1 MTSVQDACQARE
13 AGVPDI
19 PQPLYARLRDA
30 LRARILDGQLAP
42 GDQLPSESELSAAH
56 GVSRITV
63 RQALGDLQKAG
74 LIVRLQGK
82 GAFVAPPHATQQL
95 QRLEGLAEALAG
107 RGQSVHSKRL
117 AFKPVKAGGDL
128 ALDLGVAAGTAV
140 MQLLSL
146 RYLDRTPLSL
156 NTSHFAPGL
165 GERVARVDLS
175 GRDLLEVLERDLA
188 LPVRQARLDIR
199 AVAMPAR
206 EARWLKVEPGVPALR
221 VHRRVLGEG
230 EVPLQT
236 ETALY
241 PGDRFDYQLTL
252 AR

>member
-1 MTSVQDACQARE
+1 MAELA
-13 AGVPDI
+13 
-19 PQPLYARLRDA
+19 QPLYARLRDQ
-30 LRARILDGQLAP
+30 LRAGILDGHLAP

-82 GAFVAPPHATQQL
+82 GAFVAPPHASQRL
-95 QRLEGLAEALAG
+95 ERLEGLAEALAG
-107 RGQSVHSKRL
+107 QGQAVHSKRVGL
-117 AFKPVKAGGDL
+117 KTVRATGDL
-128 ALDLGVAAGTAV
+128 AVELGVPAGTAV
-140 MQLLSL
+140 VQLVSL

-188 LPVRQARLDIR
+188 VPVREARLDIR
-199 AVAMPAR
+199 AVAMQPR
-206 EARWLKVEPGVPALR
+206 DARWLKVEPGIPALR

-230 EVPLQT
+230 GVPLQT

-241 PGDRFDYQLTL
+241 PGDRFNYQLTL
-252 AR
+252 GR

>member
-1 MTSVQDACQARE
+1 MAEMA
-13 AGVPDI
+13 
-19 PQPLYARLRDA
+19 QPLYARLRDQ
-30 LRARILDGQLAP
+30 LRGEILDGRLAP

-82 GAFVAPPHATQQL
+82 GAFVSPPRASQQL

-107 RGQSVHSKRL
+107 QGQAVHSKRL
-117 AFKPVKAGGDL
+117 GLKTVRATGDL
-128 ALDLGVAAGTAV
+128 ARELAVPSGTPV
-140 MQLLSL
+140 VQLMSL
-146 RYLDRTPLSL
+146 RYLDRAPLSV
-156 NTSHFAPGL
+156 NTSHFVPGL
-165 GERVARVDLS
+165 GERIARVDLS

-188 LPVRQARLDIR
+188 VPVREARLDIR

-206 EARWLKVEPGVPALR
+206 DARWLKVEAGVPALR

-230 EVPLQT
+230 GAPLQT

-241 PGDRFDYQLTL
+241 PGDRFNYQLTL
-252 AR
+252 GR